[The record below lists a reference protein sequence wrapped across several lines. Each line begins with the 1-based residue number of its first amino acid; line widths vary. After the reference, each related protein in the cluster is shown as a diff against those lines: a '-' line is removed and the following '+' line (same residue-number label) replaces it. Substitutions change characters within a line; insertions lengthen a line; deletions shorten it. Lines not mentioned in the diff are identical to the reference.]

1 MEQRARLAQ
10 SAMEK
15 GLSQMTVFCVMVQNT
30 VSPVVEQEHYK
41 EENKIE
47 SRVSLYTKWTDSAF
61 VDAKACKR
69 SCQWQ
74 VLCICQRKA

>member
-1 MEQRARLAQ
+1 MEQRARPAR

-47 SRVSLYTKWTDSAF
+47 SRVSLYIKWTDSAF
-61 VDAKACKR
+61 CGYAKEKPDNF
-69 SCQWQ
+69 Q
-74 VLCICQRKA
+74 I

>member
-1 MEQRARLAQ
+1 MEQRARPAQ

-41 EENKIE
+41 EV
-47 SRVSLYTKWTDSAF
+47 R
-61 VDAKACKR
+61 
-69 SCQWQ
+69 
-74 VLCICQRKA
+74 

>member
-15 GLSQMTVFCVMVQNT
+15 ELSQMTVFCVMVQNT

-61 VDAKACKR
+61 VDAKEKPDNF
-69 SCQWQ
+69 Q
-74 VLCICQRKA
+74 I

>member
-1 MEQRARLAQ
+1 
-10 SAMEK
+10 
-15 GLSQMTVFCVMVQNT
+15 MTVFCVMVQNT

-61 VDAKACKR
+61 CGYAKEKPDNF
-69 SCQWQ
+69 Q
-74 VLCICQRKA
+74 I